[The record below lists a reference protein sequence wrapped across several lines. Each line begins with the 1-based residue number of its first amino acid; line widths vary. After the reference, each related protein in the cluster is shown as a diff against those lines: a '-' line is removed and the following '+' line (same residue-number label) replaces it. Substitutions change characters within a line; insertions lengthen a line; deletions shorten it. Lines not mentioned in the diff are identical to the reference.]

1 MNAVLLAITRWDPE
15 SWAER
20 FRALSPARD
29 IRVWPDRVG
38 NPVDIA
44 YACAWMPPQGLLAT
58 FPNLR
63 AILSLGAG
71 VDHLLADP
79 LLPNVPI
86 VRVVDP
92 DLTMRMTEYVTLH
105 VLLHHRRT
113 RLYHAQQR
121 DRFWLDHEQPAASE
135 VSVGI
140 MGFGALGRD
149 AAATLKRLGFQVAAW
164 SRTPKTTTDV
174 EMFHGPDGL
183 DALLACSEILVVLL
197 PNTPATEGILNL
209 TLLRKLKRDGALG
222 GCYLINAGRGG
233 LQVDADI
240 IAALDEGSL
249 AGATLDVFPLEPLPK
264 ESPLW
269 SHPKVIVTPHNAAA
283 SVPRTLVNNVLAQI
297 ERFEAGQPLANVV
310 DRAAG
315 Y

>member
-1 MNAVLLAITRWDPE
+1 MSALLLAITRWDPE

-20 FRALSPARD
+20 FRTLSPACD

-38 NPVDIA
+38 APADIA
-44 YACAWMPPQGLLAT
+44 YACAWLPPHGLLST

-63 AILSLGAG
+63 AIFSLGAG
-71 VDHLLADP
+71 VDHLLTDP
-79 LLPNVPI
+79 SLPNLPI
-86 VRVVDP
+86 VRIVDP
-92 DLTMRMTEYVTLH
+92 DLTMRMREYVMLH
-105 VLLHHRRT
+105 VLLHHRRA
-113 RLYHAQQR
+113 RLYDAQQR
-121 DRFWLDHEQPAASE
+121 DRLWLDHDQPAANE

-149 AAATLKRLGFQVAAW
+149 AAATLKQLGFRVAAW
-164 SRTPKTTTDV
+164 SRTPREMTDV
-174 EMFHGPDGL
+174 ETFHGQDGL
-183 DALLACSEILVVLL
+183 DAFLARSEILVVLL
-197 PNTPATEGILNL
+197 PNTPATEGILNV

-222 GCYLINAGRGG
+222 GAYLINAGRGK
-233 LQVDADI
+233 LQVDGDI

-249 AGATLDVFPLEPLPK
+249 AGASLDVFPLEPLPK

-269 SHPKVIVTPHNAAA
+269 SHPKVIITPHNAAA

-297 ERFEAGQPLANVV
+297 ERFETGQPLANVV
-310 DRAAG
+310 NRSAG

>member
-38 NPVDIA
+38 NPVDVA

-63 AILSLGAG
+63 AIFSLGAG

-86 VRVVDP
+86 ARVVDP
-92 DLTMRMTEYVTLH
+92 DLTMRMMEYVTLH

-113 RLYHAQQR
+113 RLYQAQQC
-121 DRFWLDHEQPAASE
+121 DRLWLDHDQPAASE

-164 SRTPKTTTDV
+164 SRTTKAATDV
-174 EMFHGPDGL
+174 EIFHGPDGL
-183 DALLACSEILVVLL
+183 DAFLARSEILVVLL

-209 TLLRKLKRDGALG
+209 TLLRKLKRNGALG
-222 GCYLINAGRGG
+222 GCYLINAGRGK

-240 IAALDEGSL
+240 IAALYEERWQARAS
-249 AGATLDVFPLEPLPK
+249 TYFPSNRCRKTARCGPIPK
-264 ESPLW
+264 SSSRRTTRP
-269 SHPKVIVTPHNAAA
+269 
-283 SVPRTLVNNVLAQI
+283 PRFR
-297 ERFEAGQPLANVV
+297 ERLSTTS
-310 DRAAG
+310 
-315 Y
+315 

>member
-121 DRFWLDHEQPAASE
+121 DWLWLDHAQPAASE

-149 AAATLKRLGFQVAAW
+149 AAVTLKRLGFQVAAW
-164 SRTPKTTTDV
+164 SSTRKATTDV
-174 EMFHGPDGL
+174 EIFHGPDGL

-249 AGATLDVFPLEPLPK
+249 AASLDVFPLEPLPK

-297 ERFEAGQPLANVV
+297 ERFEAGQPLSNVI
-310 DRAAG
+310 DRTAG